1 MRAYERFLNYVPVW
15 TTSDETSDT
24 VPSADRELVL
34 ARMLVEEMKGLG
46 IADARVDDKGYVYG
60 HIPATPG
67 CEDKPS
73 LGLVAHMDTVADASG
88 ENIKPQ
94 IIENYDGKD
103 VVLKGSGDILKVDE
117 FPYLAELK
125 GRTLITTDGTTLL
138 GADDKA
144 GIAEILTVAEEI
156 IKEGLPHGK
165 ICIGFTPDEEIARGA
180 KHFDVEGFGA
190 DYAYTLDGDE
200 EGEIQF
206 ENFNASTAFITIHG
220 VSVHTGSAKDVMV
233 NSQTIA
239 TEIHQMLPVNER
251 PETTEGY
258 EGFYHLV
265 SVQGNV
271 TTTKMKYFI
280 RDFDRRSFD
289 ARAQKLR
296 DIAEEMNKKYG
307 EGKVKVEIV
316 ESYYNMREKIE
327 PCMQLIDYAKAAI
340 EHAGITPIVSPVRGG
355 TDGARLSFKGLP
367 CPNLGTGGHAF
378 HGVFEHITV
387 EGMEK
392 SEDRILFWRMVFF
405 VTLICCIMGMYNKNP
420 FTFAMNVITPVVLT
434 ALGIIMLKLAECE
447 RAKESGK

>member
-307 EGKVKVEIV
+307 EGKVEVEIV

-387 EGMEK
+387 EGMDK
-392 SEDRILFWRMVFF
+392 AVVMVKNI
-405 VTLICCIMGMYNKNP
+405 VGM
-420 FTFAMNVITPVVLT
+420 FA
-434 ALGIIMLKLAECE
+434 K
-447 RAKESGK
+447 

>member
-15 TTSDETSDT
+15 TTSDT

-34 ARMLVEEMKGLG
+34 ARMLVEEMKDLG

-307 EGKVKVEIV
+307 EGKVEVEIV

-387 EGMEK
+387 EGMDK
-392 SEDRILFWRMVFF
+392 AV
-405 VTLICCIMGMYNKNP
+405 LIVKDIIRQ
-420 FTFAMNVITPVVLT
+420 FA
-434 ALGIIMLKLAECE
+434 E
-447 RAKESGK
+447 

>member
-60 HIPATPG
+60 NIPATPG

-220 VSVHTGSAKDVMV
+220 VSVHTGSAKDVMI

-307 EGKVKVEIV
+307 EGKVEVEIV

-387 EGMEK
+387 EGMDK
-392 SEDRILFWRMVFF
+392 AV
-405 VTLICCIMGMYNKNP
+405 LIVKDIIRQ
-420 FTFAMNVITPVVLT
+420 FA
-434 ALGIIMLKLAECE
+434 E
-447 RAKESGK
+447 

>member
-1 MRAYERFLNYVPVW
+1 MRAYERFLKYVTVW

-307 EGKVKVEIV
+307 EGKVEVEIV

-387 EGMEK
+387 EGMDK
-392 SEDRILFWRMVFF
+392 AV
-405 VTLICCIMGMYNKNP
+405 LIVKDIIRQ
-420 FTFAMNVITPVVLT
+420 FA
-434 ALGIIMLKLAECE
+434 E
-447 RAKESGK
+447 

>member
-73 LGLVAHMDTVADASG
+73 LGLVAHMDTVTDASG

-307 EGKVKVEIV
+307 EGKVEVEIV

-387 EGMEK
+387 EGMDK
-392 SEDRILFWRMVFF
+392 AV
-405 VTLICCIMGMYNKNP
+405 LIVKDIIRQ
-420 FTFAMNVITPVVLT
+420 FA
-434 ALGIIMLKLAECE
+434 E
-447 RAKESGK
+447 

>member
-307 EGKVKVEIV
+307 EGKVEVEIV

-327 PCMQLIDYAKAAI
+327 PCMQLIYYAKAAI

-387 EGMEK
+387 EGMDK
-392 SEDRILFWRMVFF
+392 AV
-405 VTLICCIMGMYNKNP
+405 LIVKDIIRQ
-420 FTFAMNVITPVVLT
+420 FA
-434 ALGIIMLKLAECE
+434 E
-447 RAKESGK
+447 

>member
-15 TTSDETSDT
+15 TSSDETIDT
-24 VPSADRELVL
+24 VPSADRELLL

-156 IKEGLPHGK
+156 IKEGLPHAK

-307 EGKVKVEIV
+307 EGKVEVEIV

-387 EGMEK
+387 EGMDK
-392 SEDRILFWRMVFF
+392 AV
-405 VTLICCIMGMYNKNP
+405 LIVKDIIRQ
-420 FTFAMNVITPVVLT
+420 FA
-434 ALGIIMLKLAECE
+434 E
-447 RAKESGK
+447 

>member
-280 RDFDRRSFD
+280 RDFDRKSFD

-307 EGKVKVEIV
+307 EGKVEVEIV

-327 PCMQLIDYAKAAI
+327 PCMQLIEYAQAAI

-387 EGMEK
+387 EGMDK
-392 SEDRILFWRMVFF
+392 AV
-405 VTLICCIMGMYNKNP
+405 LIVKDIIRQ
-420 FTFAMNVITPVVLT
+420 FA
-434 ALGIIMLKLAECE
+434 E
-447 RAKESGK
+447 

>member
-239 TEIHQMLPVNER
+239 TKIHQMLPVNER

-307 EGKVKVEIV
+307 EGKVEVEIV

-387 EGMEK
+387 EGMDK
-392 SEDRILFWRMVFF
+392 AV
-405 VTLICCIMGMYNKNP
+405 LIVKDIIRQ
-420 FTFAMNVITPVVLT
+420 FA
-434 ALGIIMLKLAECE
+434 E
-447 RAKESGK
+447 

>member
-34 ARMLVEEMKGLG
+34 ARMLVEEMKGLE

-88 ENIKPQ
+88 ENINPQ

-307 EGKVKVEIV
+307 EGKVEVEIV

-387 EGMEK
+387 EGMDK
-392 SEDRILFWRMVFF
+392 AV
-405 VTLICCIMGMYNKNP
+405 LIVKDIIRQ
-420 FTFAMNVITPVVLT
+420 FA
-434 ALGIIMLKLAECE
+434 E
-447 RAKESGK
+447 

>member
-289 ARAQKLR
+289 AKAQKLR

-307 EGKVKVEIV
+307 EGKVEVEIV

-387 EGMEK
+387 EGMDK
-392 SEDRILFWRMVFF
+392 AV
-405 VTLICCIMGMYNKNP
+405 LIVKDIIRQ
-420 FTFAMNVITPVVLT
+420 FA
-434 ALGIIMLKLAECE
+434 E
-447 RAKESGK
+447 

>member
-34 ARMLVEEMKGLG
+34 ARMLVEEMKDLG

-60 HIPATPG
+60 HIPATHG

-387 EGMEK
+387 EGMDK
-392 SEDRILFWRMVFF
+392 AV
-405 VTLICCIMGMYNKNP
+405 LIVKDIIRQ
-420 FTFAMNVITPVVLT
+420 FA
-434 ALGIIMLKLAECE
+434 E
-447 RAKESGK
+447 

>member
-280 RDFDRRSFD
+280 RDFDRKSFD

-307 EGKVKVEIV
+307 EGKVEVEIV

-327 PCMQLIDYAKAAI
+327 PCMQLIDYAKEACKETGVEPDIA
-340 EHAGITPIVSPVRGG
+340 PIRGG
-355 TDGARLSFKGLP
+355 TDGARLSFVGLP
-367 CPNLGTGGHAF
+367 CPNLGTGGDGF
-378 HGVFEHITV
+378 HGPFEHITV
-387 EGMEK
+387 EGMDLSVE
-392 SEDRILFWRMVFF
+392 I
-405 VTLICCIMGMYNKNP
+405 IKN
-420 FTFAMNVITPVVLT
+420 
-434 ALGIIMLKLAECE
+434 IIKKM
-447 RAKESGK
+447 

>member
-307 EGKVKVEIV
+307 EGKVEVEIV

-327 PCMQLIDYAKAAI
+327 PCMRLIDYAKVAI

-387 EGMEK
+387 EGMDK
-392 SEDRILFWRMVFF
+392 AV
-405 VTLICCIMGMYNKNP
+405 LIVKDIIRQ
-420 FTFAMNVITPVVLT
+420 FA
-434 ALGIIMLKLAECE
+434 E
-447 RAKESGK
+447 

>member
-103 VVLKGSGDILKVDE
+103 VVLKGSGDILKVDG

-307 EGKVKVEIV
+307 EGKVEVEIV

-387 EGMEK
+387 EGMDK
-392 SEDRILFWRMVFF
+392 AV
-405 VTLICCIMGMYNKNP
+405 LIVKDIIRQ
-420 FTFAMNVITPVVLT
+420 FA
-434 ALGIIMLKLAECE
+434 E
-447 RAKESGK
+447 

>member
-307 EGKVKVEIV
+307 EGKVEVEIV

-387 EGMEK
+387 EGMDK
-392 SEDRILFWRMVFF
+392 AVVMVKDI
-405 VTLICCIMGMYNKNP
+405 VGM
-420 FTFAMNVITPVVLT
+420 FA
-434 ALGIIMLKLAECE
+434 K
-447 RAKESGK
+447 

>member
-280 RDFDRRSFD
+280 RDFDRKSFD

-307 EGKVKVEIV
+307 EGKVEVEIV

-387 EGMEK
+387 EGMDK
-392 SEDRILFWRMVFF
+392 AV
-405 VTLICCIMGMYNKNP
+405 LIVKDIRQ
-420 FTFAMNVITPVVLT
+420 FA
-434 ALGIIMLKLAECE
+434 E
-447 RAKESGK
+447 

>member
-233 NSQTIA
+233 NSQPIA

-307 EGKVKVEIV
+307 EGKVEVEIV

-387 EGMEK
+387 EGMDK
-392 SEDRILFWRMVFF
+392 AV
-405 VTLICCIMGMYNKNP
+405 LIVKDIIRQ
-420 FTFAMNVITPVVLT
+420 FA
-434 ALGIIMLKLAECE
+434 E
-447 RAKESGK
+447 

>member
-307 EGKVKVEIV
+307 EGKVEVEIV

-327 PCMQLIDYAKAAI
+327 PRMQLIDYAKAAI

-387 EGMEK
+387 EGMDK
-392 SEDRILFWRMVFF
+392 AV
-405 VTLICCIMGMYNKNP
+405 LIVKDIIRQ
-420 FTFAMNVITPVVLT
+420 FA
-434 ALGIIMLKLAECE
+434 E
-447 RAKESGK
+447 

>member
-1 MRAYERFLNYVPVW
+1 MRAYERFLYYVPVW

-239 TEIHQMLPVNER
+239 TEVHQMLPVNER

-307 EGKVKVEIV
+307 EGKEEVEIV

-387 EGMEK
+387 EGMDK
-392 SEDRILFWRMVFF
+392 AV
-405 VTLICCIMGMYNKNP
+405 LIVKDIIRQ
-420 FTFAMNVITPVVLT
+420 FA
-434 ALGIIMLKLAECE
+434 E
-447 RAKESGK
+447 

>member
-1 MRAYERFLNYVPVW
+1 MKAYERFLNYVPVW

-24 VPSADRELVL
+24 VLSADRELVL

-307 EGKVKVEIV
+307 EGKVEVEIV

-387 EGMEK
+387 EGMDK
-392 SEDRILFWRMVFF
+392 AV
-405 VTLICCIMGMYNKNP
+405 LIVKDIIRQ
-420 FTFAMNVITPVVLT
+420 FA
-434 ALGIIMLKLAECE
+434 E
-447 RAKESGK
+447 

>member
-60 HIPATPG
+60 HIPATHG

-206 ENFNASTAFITIHG
+206 ENFNASTALITIHG

-387 EGMEK
+387 EGMDK
-392 SEDRILFWRMVFF
+392 AV
-405 VTLICCIMGMYNKNP
+405 LIVKDIIRQ
-420 FTFAMNVITPVVLT
+420 FA
-434 ALGIIMLKLAECE
+434 E
-447 RAKESGK
+447 

>member
-46 IADARVDDKGYVYG
+46 ITDARVDDKGYVYG

-280 RDFDRRSFD
+280 RDFDRRSFN

-307 EGKVKVEIV
+307 EGKVEVEIV

-387 EGMEK
+387 EGMDK
-392 SEDRILFWRMVFF
+392 AV
-405 VTLICCIMGMYNKNP
+405 LIVKDIIRQ
-420 FTFAMNVITPVVLT
+420 FA
-434 ALGIIMLKLAECE
+434 E
-447 RAKESGK
+447 

>member
-156 IKEGLPHGK
+156 LKEGLPHGK

-307 EGKVKVEIV
+307 EGKVEVEIV

-327 PCMQLIDYAKAAI
+327 PCMQLINYAKAAI

-387 EGMEK
+387 EGMDK
-392 SEDRILFWRMVFF
+392 AV
-405 VTLICCIMGMYNKNP
+405 LIVKDIIRQ
-420 FTFAMNVITPVVLT
+420 FA
-434 ALGIIMLKLAECE
+434 E
-447 RAKESGK
+447 

>member
-34 ARMLVEEMKGLG
+34 ARMHVEEMKGLG

-307 EGKVKVEIV
+307 EGKVEVEIV

-387 EGMEK
+387 EGMDK
-392 SEDRILFWRMVFF
+392 AV
-405 VTLICCIMGMYNKNP
+405 LIVKDIIRQ
-420 FTFAMNVITPVVLT
+420 FA
-434 ALGIIMLKLAECE
+434 E
-447 RAKESGK
+447 

>member
-103 VVLKGSGDILKVDE
+103 VVLKGSGDILKVEE

-280 RDFDRRSFD
+280 RDFDGRSFD

-307 EGKVKVEIV
+307 EGKVEVEIV

-387 EGMEK
+387 EGMDK
-392 SEDRILFWRMVFF
+392 AV
-405 VTLICCIMGMYNKNP
+405 LIVKDIIRQ
-420 FTFAMNVITPVVLT
+420 FA
-434 ALGIIMLKLAECE
+434 E
-447 RAKESGK
+447 

>member
-103 VVLKGSGDILKVDE
+103 VVLKSSGDILKVEE

-265 SVQGNV
+265 SMQGNV

-307 EGKVKVEIV
+307 EGKVEVEIV

-387 EGMEK
+387 EGMDK
-392 SEDRILFWRMVFF
+392 AV
-405 VTLICCIMGMYNKNP
+405 LIVKDIIRQ
-420 FTFAMNVITPVVLT
+420 FA
-434 ALGIIMLKLAECE
+434 E
-447 RAKESGK
+447 

>member
-34 ARMLVEEMKGLG
+34 ARMLVEEMKDLG

-125 GRTLITTDGTTLL
+125 DRTLITTDGTTLL

-307 EGKVKVEIV
+307 EGKVEVEIV

-387 EGMEK
+387 EGMDK
-392 SEDRILFWRMVFF
+392 AV
-405 VTLICCIMGMYNKNP
+405 LIVKDIIRQ
-420 FTFAMNVITPVVLT
+420 FA
-434 ALGIIMLKLAECE
+434 E
-447 RAKESGK
+447 

>member
-190 DYAYTLDGDE
+190 DYAYTLDVDE

-271 TTTKMKYFI
+271 TTNKMKYFI

-307 EGKVKVEIV
+307 EGKVEVEIV

-387 EGMEK
+387 EGMDK
-392 SEDRILFWRMVFF
+392 AV
-405 VTLICCIMGMYNKNP
+405 LIVKDIIRQ
-420 FTFAMNVITPVVLT
+420 FA
-434 ALGIIMLKLAECE
+434 E
-447 RAKESGK
+447 

>member
-34 ARMLVEEMKGLG
+34 ARMLVEEMKGLE

-220 VSVHTGSAKDVMV
+220 VSVHTGSTKDVMV

-307 EGKVKVEIV
+307 EGKVEVEIV

-355 TDGARLSFKGLP
+355 TDGARLSFKGLT

-387 EGMEK
+387 EGMDK
-392 SEDRILFWRMVFF
+392 AV
-405 VTLICCIMGMYNKNP
+405 LIVKDIIRQ
-420 FTFAMNVITPVVLT
+420 FA
-434 ALGIIMLKLAECE
+434 E
-447 RAKESGK
+447 

>member
-1 MRAYERFLNYVPVW
+1 MRACERFLNYVPVW

-307 EGKVKVEIV
+307 EGKVEVEIV

-387 EGMEK
+387 EGMDK
-392 SEDRILFWRMVFF
+392 AV
-405 VTLICCIMGMYNKNP
+405 LIVKDIIRQ
-420 FTFAMNVITPVVLT
+420 FA
-434 ALGIIMLKLAECE
+434 E
-447 RAKESGK
+447 